1 MEANEPLIVQLQAHW
16 RGGLV
21 RRPFQKRLAYLR
33 DHKDQAVTLQ
43 AHWKG
48 YRQRKEYSERLEF
61 LKKQAAIAVKVK
73 GSLFSYNIVYIGF
86 IQRQKFGKIKFSEG
100 SFKIILCC

>member
-21 RRPFQKRLAYLR
+21 RRPFQKRVAYLR
-33 DHKDQAVTLQ
+33 EHKDQAVTLQ

-48 YRQRKEYSERLEF
+48 YRQRKDYRERLEF
-61 LKKQAAIAVKVK
+61 LKKQAAIAVKVRA
-73 GSLFSYNIVYIGF
+73 GRLQFCYLYNRY
-86 IQRQKFGKIKFSEG
+86 S
-100 SFKIILCC
+100 

>member
-73 GSLFSYNIVYIGF
+73 GSLFSCNNNSVHWFYPMT
-86 IQRQKFGKIKFSEG
+86 KIW
-100 SFKIILCC
+100 